1 MLIQREKYTIRQ
13 LEITDAPFM
22 AKNANNINIWNNVRD
37 YFPYPYSEQDAL
49 DFIRFTR
56 NKKEI
61 EDFVII
67 VDRQAVGMVGYVPG
81 RDIERLN
88 AEIGYW
94 IGEDYW
100 SKGIMSAVLKDVINY
115 IFENTQ
121 FIRLFA
127 PVFEY
132 NHASM
137 WVLQKNGFN
146 KIAILKNAGI
156 KNNKIID
163 LHYHELLKQ

>member
-1 MLIQREKYTIRQ
+1 MLIQREKSTIRQ
-13 LEITDAPFM
+13 LEISDAPSL
-22 AKNANNINIWNNVRD
+22 AKNANNINVWNNVRD
-37 YFPYPYSEQDAL
+37 YFPHPYSEQNAL
-49 DFIRFTR
+49 DFINFARS
-56 NKKEI
+56 KKVI
-61 EDFVII
+61 EDFGIDISGEI
-67 VDRQAVGMVGYVPG
+67 VGVAGYVPG
-81 RDIERLN
+81 VDIERLN

-94 IGEDYW
+94 IGEDHW
-100 SKGIMSAVLKDVINY
+100 NKGIMTSVIKDIIEY

-127 PVFEY
+127 PVFEF

-137 WVLQKNGFN
+137 RVLQKNGFN

-163 LHYHELLKQ
+163 LHYHELLK